1 MSKPTDVKK
10 PMPDPVLLPALHVAR
25 RFDAPRERVFRA
37 FTDPAEIPHWFGHEG
52 ESTRVVDLDLREG
65 GGFVFRGT
73 HQGAEWEVKGS
84 YREVRIPQRLVF
96 TWTEIMGGNPP
107 TAESL
112 VTVEFRDVGGA
123 TEVALTHER
132 DVDEKQRSGHQEGWK
147 ICFDR
152 IEKWIEETR
161 RKS

>member
-1 MSKPTDVKK
+1 MSKSK
-10 PMPDPVLLPALHVAR
+10 PDPVLLPALHVGR
-25 RFDAPRERVFRA
+25 RFAAPRDRVFRA

-52 ESTRVVDLDLREG
+52 EPMSAEVDLRVG
-65 GGFVFRGT
+65 GAFVFRGT
-73 HQGAEWEVKGS
+73 HKGADWEVKGV
-84 YREVRIPQRLVF
+84 YREVRIPERVVF

-107 TAESL
+107 TSESL
-112 VTVEFRDVGGA
+112 VTVEFRDLGAA

-132 DVDEKQRSGHQEGWK
+132 DVDEKQRSGHQEGWR

-161 RKS
+161 RKA

>member
-1 MSKPTDVKK
+1 MK
-10 PMPDPVLLPALHVAR
+10 
-25 RFDAPRERVFRA
+25 
-37 FTDPAEIPHWFGHEG
+37 
-52 ESTRVVDLDLREG
+52 RVVGLLLVIIAVPMARARAQQVAYAANVMTELD
-65 GGFVFRGT
+65 
-73 HQGAEWEVKGS
+73 S
-84 YREVRIPQRLVF
+84 
-96 TWTEIMGGNPP
+96 
-107 TAESL
+107 
-112 VTVEFRDVGGA
+112 A